1 MIKRTLIA
9 AGLAA
14 ALTLTSVS
22 AAAAPSLLVNGIQL
36 GGEALTTVWNNT
48 AYVSLRAVSSTLNSS
63 AEIFWENGC
72 AYVRTDTMTL
82 CARPGDTSITVNG
95 ENHAVPFGVKAAQG
109 RVLVP
114 VRALAQAFG
123 ASVLWDPVAYSISL
137 TTGSET
143 DPDYNADD
151 LYWLSRIISA
161 ESQGESMEGKI
172 AVGNV
177 VLNRVASDEFP
188 DTIYDV
194 IFDDKWGVQF
204 TPVQNGTIYQTPT
217 AESIEAAKLC
227 LDGVNVIG
235 DSLYFLAP
243 ALAQNFW
250 VPQNREYIAT
260 IGCHDFYK

>member
-1 MIKRTLIA
+1 MKKMLIA

-22 AAAAPSLLVNGIQL
+22 AAAAPSLSVNGAQMGDETL
-36 GGEALTTVWNNT
+36 AAVWSNTT
-48 AYVSLRAVSSTLNSS
+48 YVSLRAVSNALNGG
-63 AEIFWENGC
+63 AEITWENGC
-72 AYVRTDTMTL
+72 AYVRTEELTL
-82 CARPGDTSITVNG
+82 SARPGDTAITVNG
-95 ENHAVPFGVKAAQG
+95 QRQAVPAGVKVAQG

-114 VRALAQAFG
+114 VRTLAQAFG
-123 ASVLWDPVAYSISL
+123 AAVHWDPAAYSISL
-137 TTGSET
+137 TTGGESSAAC
-143 DPDYNADD
+143 DPDD
-151 LYWLSRIISA
+151 LYWLARIISA
-161 ESQGESMEGKI
+161 ESRGEPMEGKI

-177 VLNRVASDEFP
+177 VLNRVASAEFP

-194 IFDDKWGVQF
+194 IFDTKWGVQF

-217 AESIEAAKLC
+217 AESVEAARLC
-227 LDGVNVIG
+227 LNGVNVIG

>member
-1 MIKRTLIA
+1 MKRMLIA

-22 AAAAPSLLVNGIQL
+22 AASSPSLFVNGTQL
-36 GGEALTTVWNNT
+36 GDEALTVVWDNT
-48 AYVSLRAVSSTLNSS
+48 TYVSLRTVSSALDSG

-72 AYVRTDTMTL
+72 AYVHTDGLTL
-82 CARPGDTSITVNG
+82 SARPDDTAITVNG
-95 ENHAVPFGVKAAQG
+95 RRQSVPSGIKAAQG

-123 ASVLWDPVAYSISL
+123 ASVLWDPAAYSISL
-137 TTGSET
+137 TTGSENDSCY
-143 DPDYNADD
+143 DPDD

-161 ESQGESMEGKI
+161 ESQGESMDGKI

-188 DTIYDV
+188 DTICDV
-194 IFDDKWGVQF
+194 IFDTKWGVQF

-217 AESIEAAKLC
+217 EESIEAAKLC